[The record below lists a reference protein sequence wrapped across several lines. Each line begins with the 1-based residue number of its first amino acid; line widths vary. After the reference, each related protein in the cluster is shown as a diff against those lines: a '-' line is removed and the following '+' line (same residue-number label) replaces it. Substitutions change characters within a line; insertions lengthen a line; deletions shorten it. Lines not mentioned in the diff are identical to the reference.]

1 MLELRRGSTSS
12 SAVKGRSEKTLT
24 VSLIVTVGIAAALT
38 ILYATV
44 WGPWAGSD
52 SVEYLEAARNLA
64 GGQGLVTIRASG
76 HVEPIYARPPLYSI
90 ILAST
95 IRLGLDR
102 VASVRW
108 LNVALIVALIGVVG
122 VSFFHATAR
131 LMAPVLASLFLLADV
146 AVLDSFPG
154 LMTEP
159 LFILI
164 VTGQLVSLAAYLAN
178 RKAWTLWL
186 SAVLAGLALLTRYAG
201 AACILVL
208 AAAVVGWG
216 EGTLGKRLRLAMAA
230 SLVAALPFLIWT
242 GSLLAHGDTPGVYRL
257 DLATLRQ
264 AFGSA
269 RVSMLNAAW
278 GWFPWL
284 QPAMAF
290 AYRVRLAL
298 TVGFLAVGA
307 GALLWFARKRG
318 DLAGRGA
325 PGTLLLGV
333 VFAAFSLVHAGVVS
347 LAYVLVEFPRP
358 ALNERVLLP
367 SHVTFVLGLVL
378 LGWYLLSPLA
388 SQRPASILILVLI
401 VPLVLPS
408 IRPARALLAA
418 LHADGRGY
426 TGRAWDD
433 LPILTRL
440 DELPRSAPLITNDI
454 DAVTFFARRP
464 AFRLPDLDERIAE
477 TQWRPFGETRERLA
491 EREFADKDGYLVLFP
506 SALGQ
511 LTDVYGNQ
519 ADARL
524 DSLVEGLQVVYEG
537 SDGAIY
543 TR

>member
-1 MLELRRGSTSS
+1 MLKMRPGPTLS
-12 SAVKGRSEKTLT
+12 SASKGGFEKTLT

-38 ILYATV
+38 VLYATV

-76 HVEPIYARPPLYSI
+76 NVVALYARPPLYSVV
-90 ILAST
+90 LAAM
-95 IRLGLDR
+95 IRLGVDPIDGI
-102 VASVRW
+102 RW
-108 LNVALIVALIGVVG
+108 LNVALIVALIGLVG
-122 VSFFHATAR
+122 ASFFHATAR
-131 LMAPVLASLFLLADV
+131 LMAPVLACLFLLTDV
-146 AVLDSFPG
+146 SVLDSFTG

-159 LFILI
+159 LFIVI
-164 VTGQLVSLAAYLAN
+164 VMGQLVSLTAYLEN

-186 SAVLAGLALLTRYAG
+186 SVVLAGLALLTRYAG

-208 AAAVVGWG
+208 AVAVVGWG
-216 EGTLGKRLRLAMAA
+216 EGTLGKRLRLAVAA

-242 GSLLAHGDTPGVYRL
+242 GSLLAQGDTPGVYRL

-269 RVSMLNAAW
+269 RVSILNTAW

-284 QPAMAF
+284 QPAMAV
-290 AYRVRLAL
+290 AYRIRLAL
-298 TVGFLAVGA
+298 TAVFLAAGA

-325 PGTLLLGV
+325 PGTLLLGA

-388 SQRPASILILVLI
+388 SQRPASILILMLI

-418 LHADGRGY
+418 LHADGHGY
-426 TGRAWDD
+426 TGRVWDD

-440 DELPRSAPLITNDI
+440 DELPRSAPLISNDI

-464 AFRLPDLDERIAE
+464 AFRLPDLEERIAE
-477 TQWRPFGETRERLA
+477 TQWRPFGETRSRLA
-491 EREFADKDGYLVLFP
+491 EREFAEKDGYLVLFH
-506 SALGQ
+506 SILGQ
-511 LTDVYGNQ
+511 LADVYGNQ
-519 ADARL
+519 AEARL
-524 DSLVEGLQVVYEG
+524 HSLVDGLHIVYEG
-537 SDGAIY
+537 YDGAIY
-543 TR
+543 TQ